1 MLCINLQSKWF
12 IYWICAYVMQIKLKR
27 YHTVQVYHI
36 CAMRTFISLEH
47 MSNLVCWSNNVASK
61 LSLCSFVLL
70 AKPYPIHT
78 KPVTNQVNAKQN
90 IHIRDVNSLE
100 IAFLG
105 QESQFPGLD

>member
-12 IYWICAYVMQIKLKR
+12 IYWICAYIMQIKLKR
-27 YHTVQVYHI
+27 YNIVQVYHI

-70 AKPYPIHT
+70 AKPYPIHM